1 MPIIGQ
7 KLYFLFESDPAI
19 GDVLEP
25 PSRHCGESSE
35 SSLSCRKFTDELR
48 RVKGRGVTSGKI
60 PGRAQVVWSSYS
72 LGIYQLSTRGRADA
86 TGASLG
92 VHMGMAVILP
102 YKRNC

>member
-72 LGIYQLSTRGRADA
+72 LDIYQQGVVLIPLRLASKLLAAPNATLS
-86 TGASLG
+86 L
-92 VHMGMAVILP
+92 
-102 YKRNC
+102 

>member
-7 KLYFLFESDPAI
+7 KLCFLSESDPAI
-19 GDVLEP
+19 GDALEP
-25 PSRHCGESSE
+25 RCCGESSE

-48 RVKGRGVTSGKI
+48 RVKGRGITSGKT

-72 LGIYQLSTRGRADA
+72 LDIYQLSTRGRADA

-92 VHMGMAVILP
+92 VHMGMAVMLP

>member
-7 KLYFLFESDPAI
+7 KLCFLFESDPAI

-25 PSRHCGESSE
+25 RRYGESSE

-48 RVKGRGVTSGKI
+48 RVKGRGITSGKT

-72 LGIYQLSTRGRADA
+72 LDIYQLSTRGRADA